1 MPYCKHVFWSN
12 LNLFFLG
19 HTFSSNSQHYFIF
32 TEFFYE
38 ESSNEFLCT
47 IPVGGAFE
55 LALHEVISNYLS
67 TQPAGAVG
75 TTALSLLK
83 ESLLSIP
90 QLIHSN
96 AFYIAKPRWL
106 STLSSAR
113 DVIRCGRP
121 ISIDPNEGTSYR
133 TTLTHPF
140 NSKCQ
145 TLIKVLTTLNQLL
158 KLDHVIWTW
167 TNGHSSDYSV

>member
-1 MPYCKHVFWSN
+1 MIVYLPILVPVFLYIVRKPFNS
-12 LNLFFLG
+12 LKLQFLSPHFLDFFDDEP
-19 HTFSSNSQHYFIF
+19 T
-32 TEFFYE
+32 
-38 ESSNEFLCT
+38 NECICT

-55 LALHEVISNYLS
+55 LALHEVICNYLS

-75 TTALSLLK
+75 TTALSLMK

-113 DVIRCGRP
+113 DVIRCGKA
-121 ISIDPNEGTSYR
+121 ISIDPNEGTPYR
-133 TTLTHPF
+133 TTLSHPF
-140 NSKCQ
+140 HSKCQ
-145 TLIKVLTTLNQLL
+145 TLIRVLTTFHQLM
-158 KLDHVIWTW
+158 KLDHVI
-167 TNGHSSDYSV
+167 